1 MWKVYLIMLL
11 CAGIISY
18 LWVNAIDNMM
28 KNHPDYKG
36 DDFLNWGEKELK
48 DKTETHEW
56 DDNQVHTE
64 GGFH

>member
-36 DDFLNWGEKELK
+36 DDFLNWGEKKLK